1 MHDFAKT
8 EARAEAAALLAGPAG
23 VLRAQGGGG
32 GGGGQGG
39 DDDDDARSMAETPR
53 MAAARGSPSD
63 RAGGYKFGGGDSR
76 QASPEVRPH
85 ASGKAIAG
93 R

>member
-23 VLRAQGGGG
+23 VLRAQGGGA
-32 GGGGQGG
+32 GGQGG

-63 RAGGYKFGGGDSR
+63 RAGGCKFGGGDSR